1 MRIRICGTNHREAP
15 VEVRERLSL
24 PDADFQ
30 PTLRRLHEL
39 PGVREVVLVST
50 CNRVEVFWVDEGSG
64 DDAMSSEM
72 ARWSGLTLGELE
84 PHLITGCDDEAVR
97 HLFRVCGSLDSMV
110 LGESQILGQVKD
122 AYRAACDSDTVGPLL
137 HRLFHKAFA
146 AAKRIRSE
154 TDVGAST
161 LSVARASVDM
171 AGAVFEDLSSKSVL
185 LLGAG
190 EMAELALRG
199 FRDRGCRDLWV
210 SNRTLSRAA
219 EVAGP
224 LEAAVLPWGRRTEFL
239 AHGDIVVA
247 STGAREPV
255 ITRKDVKAVRRKRRG
270 RPLLLVDISVPRN
283 LDPGID
289 RLDNVYLFDID
300 DLAQVVQAGQE
311 SRRTEAAKAE
321 RIVAEE
327 VTAFSRVMSQV
338 QVSPL
343 LRALSQ
349 KVGRDGRQEVERTLS
364 RLAPLLSGMSENERR
379 QVGEALDRMVAAMGK
394 RFLHDPLRRIKRLGE
409 AGEVERI
416 EEAAE
421 LLGVQAT
428 LMDVGDAA
436 ERSGEFP
443 DDRKAGGS
451 G

>member
-1 MRIRICGTNHREAP
+1 MRIRLCGTNHREAP
-15 VEVRERLSL
+15 VEVRERLALS
-24 PDADFQ
+24 DADFQ
-30 PTLRRLHEL
+30 PALRRLHGL

-50 CNRVEVFWVDEGSG
+50 CNRVEVIWVDDGQAE
-64 DDAMSSEM
+64 DAVAAEM
-72 ARWSGLTLGELE
+72 GRWSGLAPAELE
-84 PHLITGCDDEAVR
+84 PHLVRAIDDEAVR

-122 AYRAACDSDTVGPLL
+122 AYRAACECETVGPLL

-161 LSVARASVDM
+161 LSVARAAVDM
-171 AGAVFEDLSSKSVL
+171 AGAVFEDLSSKAVL

-199 FRDRGCRDLWV
+199 FRDQGCRDLWV

-224 LEAAVLPWGRRTEFL
+224 LEAAVLPWGRRAEFL

-255 ITRKDVKAVRRKRRG
+255 LTRRDVKAVRRKRRG

-311 SRRTEAAKAE
+311 ARRAEASKAE

-327 VTAFSRVMSQV
+327 VAAFSRVLSQV

-343 LRALSQ
+343 LRALTQ

-364 RLAPLLSGMSENERR
+364 RLAPLLSDLDEGERR
-379 QVGEALDRMVAAMGK
+379 QVAEALDRMVQAVGK

-409 AGEVERI
+409 AGELERLEQAADLLGIEATLVDMGDVERPRK
-416 EEAAE
+416 
-421 LLGVQAT
+421 
-428 LMDVGDAA
+428 VGGD
-436 ERSGEFP
+436 G
-443 DDRKAGGS
+443 
-451 G
+451 